1 MEIMTPVEFSGIT
14 RGRSRGG
21 FFYSGGLPEEEE
33 FDSVV
38 IDLVCPKTLIVGGAI
53 WAY

>member
-21 FFYSGGLPEEEE
+21 FYSGGLPEEKE
-33 FDSVV
+33 FGLVV
-38 IDLVCPKTLIVGGAI
+38 ILFGLPGTLIVGGAI
-53 WAY
+53 WVY